1 MFYKKPEIPEESELV
16 LCTVKKVLFHSVFVS
31 LDEYKNID
39 GMIHISEVS
48 PGRIRNIRDFVK
60 EGKTIVCKLLRVNRE
75 KGQIDLSLRRV
86 SSSMKKKKSN
96 EYKQEQRAERILELT
111 GKKMKIDLE
120 TMYKNIGYEVIEN
133 FGSLYEG
140 FISVIKDEEK
150 IKKLKV
156 DEKFLNILIETIKE
170 NIKPPE
176 VTKSAILVLRTLL
189 PDGVDIIK
197 SSLKEALNLA
207 KQKKY
212 NVKISYI
219 SAPKYKIDVKA
230 EEYKKADNIINE
242 ISNASIKFIEKN
254 KGHGQ
259 LIEWYL
265 YVVNVMSI
273 HWVKSA
279 RNAD

>member
-1 MFYKKPEIPEESELV
+1 MFYKKPGIPDESELV
-16 LCTVKKVLFHSVFVS
+16 LCTVKKVLFHSVFAS
-31 LDEYKNID
+31 LDEYKNLD

-60 EGKTIVCKLLRVNRE
+60 EGKTIVCKVLRVNRE

-96 EYKQEQRAERILELT
+96 EYKQEQRAERILEIT

-120 TMYKNIGYEVIEN
+120 TMYKNIGYEIIEN
-133 FGSLYEG
+133 FGSLYDG
-140 FISVIKDEEK
+140 FMLALKDEEK

-156 DEKFLNILIETIKE
+156 DEKYLNLLIETIKE

-176 VTKSAILVLRTLL
+176 VTKSAILALKTLL
-189 PDGVDIIK
+189 PDGIDIIK
-197 SSLKEALNLA
+197 LSLKEALGLA

-230 EEYKKADNIINE
+230 EEYKKADNIIKE
-242 ISNASIKFIEKN
+242 ISDAAIKLIEKN
-254 KGHGQ
+254 KGQGQ
-259 LIEWYL
+259 LIE
-265 YVVNVMSI
+265 
-273 HWVKSA
+273 
-279 RNAD
+279 